1 MLNQDEL
8 GKISD
13 DELHRRYRT
22 VKGWITSRKFSTAKT
37 RNLEVELCYL
47 HRETEIREARRIAHQ
62 HYLAERKK
70 TRIKSR
76 RTA

>member
-1 MLNQDEL
+1 MLTQDEL

-22 VKGWITSRKFSTAKT
+22 VKGWIVSRKFSASKT
-37 RNLEVELCYL
+37 KNLEIELCYL
-47 HRETEIREARRIAHQ
+47 HRESEIRETRRETHRRWIAARRNSG
-62 HYLAERKK
+62 
-70 TRIKSR
+70 SR